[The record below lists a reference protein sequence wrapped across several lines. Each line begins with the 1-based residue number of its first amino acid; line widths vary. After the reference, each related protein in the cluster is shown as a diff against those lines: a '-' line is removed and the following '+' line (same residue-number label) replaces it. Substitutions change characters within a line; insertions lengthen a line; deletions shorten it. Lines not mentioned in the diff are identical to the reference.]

1 MKPDIVI
8 LRKRIREEAHRLFEE
23 VEAEGTT
30 SYTYYFPTLE
40 RNLLGLFSEYELK
53 LHYKGRHSNVF
64 PSTLFWGKQAI
75 DPKGNAAR
83 QGEIDLLHN
92 NKKIGSIW
100 ITFSLKP
107 LSSDLATP
115 PSIVVQDH

>member
-8 LRKRIREEAHRLFEE
+8 LRKRIREEANRLFEQ

-40 RNLLGLFSEYELK
+40 RKLSGLFSEYELT
-53 LHYKGRHSNVF
+53 LHYKGRTSNVF
-64 PSTLFWGKQAI
+64 PSTLFWGKQAR
-75 DPKGNAAR
+75 DDQGNAAR
-83 QGEIDLLHN
+83 IGEIDLLHN
-92 NKKIGSIW
+92 NRKIGSLW

-107 LSSDLATP
+107 MSSDLAVL
-115 PSIVVQDH
+115 PSITVQEH